1 MPRFCAH
8 VDYHFQ
14 STRRRQVQPRERSKY
29 VFIED
34 SLFATQFSRH
44 RKRVSFPDS
53 WSSSYREAQQRVVN
67 ALLQCG
73 WLHRQKNHLIT
84 YAMLLRVC
92 LAVAFSRLNI
102 AWRLRSDQQHGQ
114 IRSTTIAYEAQPWHC
129 APSFTS
135 PWLKTRSTQVDLS
148 VTSLASD
155 CTTSNVFL
163 KKIPLRPVNPC
174 KKESRLHYTFPQ
186 VFFKPASKKHCAKRL
201 LHCTMYIQSFQ
212 SWQFSSS
219 ASCRPIMSFYPQN
232 QQN

>member
-102 AWRLRSDQQHGQ
+102 AWRLRSDQQHVGQ

-155 CTTSNVFL
+155 CTTSNVF
-163 KKIPLRPVNPC
+163 
-174 KKESRLHYTFPQ
+174 
-186 VFFKPASKKHCAKRL
+186 
-201 LHCTMYIQSFQ
+201 
-212 SWQFSSS
+212 
-219 ASCRPIMSFYPQN
+219 
-232 QQN
+232 